1 MSKSRTVLPKPNKG
15 GRPATGRDPVTA
27 IRLSEEFRAAVDKWA
42 AKQDDKPPRSE
53 AIRRLVESGLKPPQ
67 LIKPSETQKTES
79 DRPQGKYDVPPGWGH
94 DELSKF
100 WDAARQNQIATFV
113 RKGPAYSKLARID
126 QLFCAVSK
134 DWLNPSDE
142 IAALLLLRTHS
153 AFRTAA
159 GLAAAGQAAEAYVLN
174 RSVLE
179 NSAYALHLNKNPTM
193 RKVWLNRHVDA
204 ASLEACVNSLS
215 YRKVQKTVTQV
226 NRAAGELLEKLYRQ
240 TIDFGGHPNERS
252 VTGNMKMQKQQ
263 DRRVMLAIMQHGDGL
278 QLDAILKA
286 TARCG
291 LCSLEILQGVFN
303 PRFELLGINAA
314 MLELRREL

>member
-1 MSKSRTVLPKPNKG
+1 M
-15 GRPATGRDPVTA
+15 
-27 IRLSEEFRAAVDKWA
+27 
-42 AKQDDKPPRSE
+42 
-53 AIRRLVESGLKPPQ
+53 
-67 LIKPSETQKTES
+67 IKPSEPQKIES

-100 WDAARQNQIATFV
+100 WDAARNNQIATFV

-126 QLFCAVSK
+126 ALFCAISK

-159 GLAAAGQAAEAYVLN
+159 GQAAEAYVLN

-179 NSAYALHLNKNPTM
+179 NAAYALHLNKNPAL
-193 RKVWLNRHVDA
+193 RKVWLDRHVDA
-204 ASLEACVNSLS
+204 GSLEASANSLS
-215 YRKVQKTVTQV
+215 HRKVQKTVTQA
-226 NRAAGELLEKLYRQ
+226 NRHAGERFEKLYQQ

-252 VTGNMKMQKQQ
+252 VTGNMKMQKQPG
-263 DRRVMLAIMQHGDGL
+263 RREMLAILQHGDGV

-286 TARCG
+286 TAQCG
-291 LCSLEILQGVFN
+291 LCSLEILQAIFN

-314 MLELRREL
+314 MLDLRRGL